1 MNLPSIVAQRFLIA
15 CLLGCALGIYYEF
28 LRPLRKKWTNLSD
41 IAFVVGA
48 FWVWLYLGFGVCEG
62 DLRFGFSVALL
73 GSSILFVVTIGS
85 WLKPL
90 FSIFWRVIGHILG
103 VFAYPIK
110 QFYKNIRFFSKF
122 LFARVKKW
130 GTMKKD
136 EKKEVSDLTKKKR
149 KFAVRFQRSSPLLKC
164 ALLATIVLSLV
175 TILLLQGAISG
186 KKDEYDQNRAN
197 AAELEQENQEL
208 KKSIAEL
215 GTVQSIKHIASKY
228 LDLVDPD
235 TIFFEPVK

>member
-41 IAFVVGA
+41 IAFVAGA

-85 WLKPL
+85 LLKPL
-90 FSIFWRVIGHILG
+90 FSIFWRMIGHILG

-130 GTMKKD
+130 GTMKKRRKERGERLGKE
-136 EKKEVSDLTKKKR
+136 EKKVRSAFSAQFSASQMRATGDHRAVFGNDSAFARRDLGQEGRIRPKPRKRGRAGAGKSRVKKEH
-149 KFAVRFQRSSPLLKC
+149 C
-164 ALLATIVLSLV
+164 
-175 TILLLQGAISG
+175 
-186 KKDEYDQNRAN
+186 
-197 AAELEQENQEL
+197 
-208 KKSIAEL
+208 
-215 GTVQSIKHIASKY
+215 
-228 LDLVDPD
+228 
-235 TIFFEPVK
+235 